1 MATTAKN
8 AYEIRSDLLGLAKQL
23 VEFNYQVQVNN
34 FEYKVRKDGDQV
46 VQEFKAPTVSADD
59 IIDTA
64 KKFNDFVTNGDV
76 NKTIQE
82 NIEKGLEVTKPYAE
96 AYQQYVKAFY
106 PFLNKK
112 A

>member
-1 MATTAKN
+1 MATTTKN
-8 AYEIRSDLLGLAKQL
+8 AFEIRSDLLGLAKQL
-23 VEFNYQVQVNN
+23 ADFNFNAQIK
-34 FEYKVRKDGDQV
+34 EYEYSIKKDGDQV
-46 VQEFKAPTVSADD
+46 VQEFKAPTISADD
-59 IIDTA
+59 IIETA